1 MSDDIE
7 IPLDIKNDIELAFNL
22 YKNENN
28 KINKLK
34 LRTIL
39 FSFVMYKFSASDI
52 NDFIESRTLKEKEL
66 YSFDDLC
73 DLVKEKLLES
83 KERDA
88 DELYNYILNRNDIKK
103 DKNKNTNK
111 DLNSNN
117 KTENARCLTKNGL
130 INAFKSATIDI
141 NIDEK
146 DIDKMLEY
154 MKRKQNDES
163 DRKENQETVRQDSEK
178 LDKSE
183 DGKQS
188 SEKGSDREK
197 EQKKEIIKI
206 SREQFKEFYVEQ
218 K

>member
-1 MSDDIE
+1 MSEIIE
-7 IPLDIKNDIELAFNL
+7 LPIDVKNDLQLAFNL

-52 NDFIESRTLKEKEL
+52 NEFIETRTLKEKEL
-66 YSFDDLC
+66 YTFDDLC

-88 DELYNYILNRNDIKK
+88 DELYNYIINRNDIKK
-103 DKNKNTNK
+103 DKNKNGKEN
-111 DLNSNN
+111 NSNN
-117 KTENARCLTKNGL
+117 KTENVRSVTKNGL

-154 MKRKQNDES
+154 MKRKQNDENE
-163 DRKENQETVRQDSEK
+163 RKENQETERQESEK
-178 LDKSE
+178 SE
-183 DGKQS
+183 GGKQG
-188 SEKGSDREK
+188 SEKGDNKEK

-206 SREQFKEFYVEQ
+206 NRSQFKEFYVEQ

>member
-1 MSDDIE
+1 MSEDTE
-7 IPLDIKNDIELAFNL
+7 IPLDIKNDIQLAFNL

-52 NDFIESRTLKEKEL
+52 NEFIESRTLKEKEL
-66 YSFDDLC
+66 YTFDDLC

-88 DELYNYILNRNDIKK
+88 DELYNYIINRNDIKK
-103 DKNKNTNK
+103 DKNKNGK
-111 DLNSNN
+111 DTNSNN
-117 KTENARCLTKNGL
+117 KTENERSITKNGL

-154 MKRKQNDES
+154 MKRKQNDENE
-163 DRKENQETVRQDSEK
+163 RKENQETERQESEK
-178 LDKSE
+178 SE
-183 DGKQS
+183 GGKQG
-188 SEKGSDREK
+188 SEKGDNKEK
-197 EQKKEIIKI
+197 DQKKEIIKI
-206 SREQFKEFYVEQ
+206 NRSQFKEFYVEE

>member
-1 MSDDIE
+1 MSDDSE
-7 IPLDIKNDIELAFNL
+7 IPLDIKNDIQLAFNL

-52 NDFIESRTLKEKEL
+52 NEFIETRTLKEKEL
-66 YSFDDLC
+66 YTFDDLC

-88 DELYNYILNRNDIKK
+88 DELYNYIINRNDIKK
-103 DKNKNTNK
+103 DKNKNGK
-111 DLNSNN
+111 DTNSNN
-117 KTENARCLTKNGL
+117 KTENVRSITKNGL

-154 MKRKQNDES
+154 MKRKQNDENET
-163 DRKENQETVRQDSEK
+163 KENQESERQESEK
-178 LDKSE
+178 QDKSE
-183 DGKQS
+183 GGKQG
-188 SEKGSDREK
+188 SEKGDNKEK

-206 SREQFKEFYVEQ
+206 NRSQFKEFYVEQ

>member
-1 MSDDIE
+1 MAEENE
-7 IPLDIKNDIELAFNL
+7 IPLDIKNDIQLAFNL

-52 NDFIESRTLKEKEL
+52 NEFIESRTLKEKEL
-66 YSFDDLC
+66 YTFDDLC

-88 DELYNYILNRNDIKK
+88 DELYNYIINRNDIKK
-103 DKNKNTNK
+103 DKNKNGKET
-111 DLNSNN
+111 NSNN
-117 KTENARCLTKNGL
+117 KTENVRSVTKNGL

-154 MKRKQNDES
+154 MKRKQNDENET
-163 DRKENQETVRQDSEK
+163 KENQESERQESEK
-178 LDKSE
+178 QDKSE
-183 DGKQS
+183 GGKQG
-188 SEKGSDREK
+188 SEKGDNKEK

-206 SREQFKEFYVEQ
+206 NRSQFKEFYVEQ